1 MVCCF
6 THGLAQNNTDSLQKN
21 IDEKIDKYT
30 KFGYEYR
37 AFMENSTLWVAN
49 KNLCSGSFFTND
61 LTDKEAIKK
70 NLKPWYDINT
80 IHYSHSDTL
89 GQDTT
94 LIKNYL
100 KAGLKKGYL
109 IVTRP
114 QRESFLI
121 NNYSVVNQ

>member
-1 MVCCF
+1 
-6 THGLAQNNTDSLQKN
+6 
-21 IDEKIDKYT
+21 
-30 KFGYEYR
+30 
-37 AFMENSTLWVAN
+37 
-49 KNLCSGSFFTND
+49 
-61 LTDKEAIKK
+61 
-70 NLKPWYDINT
+70 
-80 IHYSHSDTL
+80 
-89 GQDTT
+89 DTT